1 VNATQ
6 RIDTESVAFV
16 QINAQWQP
24 IVSCNNCPERWFAT
38 AHSIEE
44 VQDLIRAD
52 LAPQIN
58 SGFPVYIITRE
69 INGGAQ

>member
-1 VNATQ
+1 MNATQ

-16 QINAQWQP
+16 RINAQWQP
-24 IVSCNNCPERWFAT
+24 VVAGNNCPEHWFAT

-44 VQDLIRAD
+44 VQELIRAD

-58 SGFPVYIITRE
+58 AGLPVYIITRE
-69 INGGAQ
+69 L